1 MKARK
6 CDRCGKFYDDY
17 KPTEETKNANALRL
31 MGATHTSA
39 KNSGWYDL
47 CEDCM
52 KDLVTLLDTPPAAPE
67 GPTGPSE
74 GGEGTDSP
82 TGPSTGGVEGS
93 GDTDPTPKPET
104 PTEGPTEGEEGD
116 GGGEGT

>member
-31 MGATHTSA
+31 MGATQASA
-39 KNSGWYDL
+39 HHGGWYDL

-52 KDLVTLLDTPPAAPE
+52 KDLVTLLNTPPKAPE
-67 GPTGPSE
+67 EPVEPPVS
-74 GGEGTDSP
+74 GGEP
-82 TGPSTGGVEGS
+82 
-93 GDTDPTPKPET
+93 DPTSDPTEPET
-104 PTEGPTEGEEGD
+104 PVEGEGGD
-116 GGGEGT
+116 AV